1 MKSLRNPEQKK
12 ELLLRL
18 QRVGPSSERLWG
30 SMSSHQM
37 ICHLSDGYRL
47 YMGEIKA
54 PLHPIPIPR
63 WILRSITLWAPMPWP
78 RGKIPT
84 LRELDQKAG
93 SGTKPQEFAKDVQTL
108 REMLDRFTQLPD
120 NYDWKPH
127 PGLGTLSYSQWMRLG
142 YLHADHHFR
151 QFGA

>member
-47 YMGEIKA
+47 YMGEINA

-63 WILRSITLWAPMPWP
+63 WILRTITIVGSHALAA
-78 RGKIPT
+78 
-84 LRELDQKAG
+84 RENTDAARTRSESGQRYKATRVCQG
-93 SGTKPQEFAKDVQTL
+93 CANPA
-108 REMLDRFTQLPD
+108 
-120 NYDWKPH
+120 
-127 PGLGTLSYSQWMRLG
+127 
-142 YLHADHHFR
+142 
-151 QFGA
+151 